1 VNLHHATAD
10 VFVPDGAPI
19 ADALARTT
27 HLGIGAHQDDV
38 EFLAMHGILACFDGA
53 SPRFGGITCTN
64 GAGSAR
70 IGPYAGVSNDEMCRL
85 RRAEQRTAAQIG
97 RYSFVAQLDFTS
109 AEAKTPGSPD
119 LVNDLAALLRA
130 ARAQVVYTHNPAD
143 KHDTHVAVA
152 LAVIAACRRL
162 PPAQRPARVLGC
174 EVWRNLDWLPDAEKA
189 VLDVSARPNLQAA
202 LYGVYDSQIAG
213 GKRYDL
219 ATLGRN
225 RANATL
231 LESHAADTREMAAFA
246 LDLTPLIADDTRDP
260 IAFVAASIQRFETDV
275 RNRMSARMG

>member
-275 RNRMSARMG
+275 RNRMAARMG

>member
-1 VNLHHATAD
+1 VKLHHATAD
-10 VFVPDGAPI
+10 LFIPDGTPV
-19 ADALARTT
+19 ADALARAT
-27 HLGIGAHQDDV
+27 HLGIGAHQDDI
-38 EFLAMHGILACFDGA
+38 EFMAMHGILACFDA
-53 SPRFGGITCTN
+53 PSPRFGGITCTN

-70 IGPYAGVSNDEMCRL
+70 IGPYAGVSNDDLCRI

-97 RYSFVAQLDFTS
+97 RYSFIAQLDFTS
-109 AEAKTPGSPD
+109 AEAKVAGSPD

-130 ARAQVVYTHNPAD
+130 TRAQVVYTHNPAD

-162 PPAQRPARVLGC
+162 PPAQRPARVCGC
-174 EVWRNLDWLPDAEKA
+174 EVWRNLDWLPDNEKV

-202 LYGVYDSQIAG
+202 LYGAYDSQIAG

-231 LESHAADTREMAAFA
+231 LESHAADTCEMAAFA
-246 LDLTPLIADDTRDP
+246 MDLTPLIADDTRDP
-260 IAFVAASIQRFETDV
+260 IDYVTASIRRFETDV
-275 RNRMSARMG
+275 RNRMTARMR

>member
-1 VNLHHATAD
+1 MNLHHATAD